1 MNTGGKGLIH
11 VYHGMGKGK
20 TSAAL
25 GLALRASGSGMK
37 TVIVQFLKDMA
48 SGELTQLSA
57 LPNVTVLRGK
67 DPSKM
72 FTFNMDDGARS
83 ATKRIHDE
91 NLARALALVR
101 EGDCD
106 VLVLDEALDALE
118 LGLVDADALSSLLR
132 DKPPALE
139 LVVTGHKPMDWIIQL
154 ADYVTEMV
162 KIKHPY
168 DNGVT
173 ARRGIEF

>member
-1 MNTGGKGLIH
+1 
-11 VYHGMGKGK
+11 MGKGK

-25 GLALRASGSGMK
+25 GLALRASGSGMN

-48 SGELTQLSA
+48 SGELSQLQA

-72 FTFNMDDGARS
+72 FTFDMDDGARA
-83 ATKRIHDE
+83 ATRRIHDE
-91 NLARALALVR
+91 NLARAAQLSR
-101 EGDCD
+101 EGNCQ

-118 LGLVDADALSSLLR
+118 LGLVDADILSALLR

-139 LVVTGHKPMDWIIQL
+139 LVITGHKPIDWIVEL

-168 DNGVT
+168 DNGVA